1 MCKYIVAQ
9 FQSKLFLHG
18 IFLFVILIFCILLH
32 LDGVG
37 HRLQDAVFQLR
48 NEVIRWKE
56 VRIHPI
62 VTPIRDAGRFWTP
75 GRLRRHCRL
84 PVPRRW
90 RSIRQCCRS
99 PLLQLGCRQRVGG
112 EHEAN
117 LVARWIRSRR
127 ILSLCLRRIRA
138 G

>member
-18 IFLFVILIFCILLH
+18 IFLFVILIFCVLLD

-37 HRLQDAVFQLR
+37 HRFQNAMFELR
-48 NEVIRWKE
+48 NEVIRWEK
-56 VRIHPI
+56 VRIHST
-62 VTPIRDAGRFWTP
+62 VTPIRYAGRFWTS

-90 RSIRQCCRS
+90 
-99 PLLQLGCRQRVGG
+99 
-112 EHEAN
+112 
-117 LVARWIRSRR
+117 
-127 ILSLCLRRIRA
+127 
-138 G
+138 